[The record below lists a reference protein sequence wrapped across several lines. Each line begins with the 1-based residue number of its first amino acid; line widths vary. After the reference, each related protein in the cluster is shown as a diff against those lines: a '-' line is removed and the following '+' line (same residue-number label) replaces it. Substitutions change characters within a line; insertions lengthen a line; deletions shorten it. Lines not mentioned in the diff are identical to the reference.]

1 MWVSRASSTAWWTP
15 RVRVCITNL
24 LTLPA
29 KLFCNHCL
37 IVTAPGKQVA
47 NVLFPCRGL
56 CLFSFGAS
64 GYSLKNTS
72 ALWWVQQYWR
82 TCRKSDSFFSHEWW
96 ISDILLALYIPE
108 SSLWFFIFVLI
119 KKVQLHT
126 RAHVIHTHMLHIR
139 LIAAPG
145 WWVYS
150 QLVCVS
156 WMPSL
161 EQTGVVLISMG
172 YPENMSFPCLF
183 YMQSKNVMEVSL
195 TCRMS
200 HISSFYHPTHEAFS
214 CFKNWICIIY
224 LALFLLQ

>member
-1 MWVSRASSTAWWTP
+1 MSYFPAEACVSLALGLVVILWRTP
-15 RVRVCITNL
+15 QLSDGFNNIDGL
-24 LTLPA
+24 A
-29 KLFCNHCL
+29 GSL
-37 IVTAPGKQVA
+37 IV
-47 NVLFPCRGL
+47 
-56 CLFSFGAS
+56 
-64 GYSLKNTS
+64 
-72 ALWWVQQYWR
+72 
-82 TCRKSDSFFSHEWW
+82 FFSHEWW

-195 TCRMS
+195 TSRMS